1 MADMVNQ
8 ADQAGNPPSL
18 NNRTAILLEDDDRAE
33 SPTDLAMP
41 MYRRQPN
48 GQSQTSSPS
57 QDQTTI
63 VQSVSASQSAASSPD
78 AQPTAQPSVT
88 PALNNNSNADTV
100 AALPAAAVPTATVPA
115 VATAP
120 ILAAQSA
127 PAVAASGAIFQANP
141 ANNPAVGFRLHD
153 NLIAMAVPRLCDT
166 RRRLFNEINIHEA
179 RVCKFM
185 DDCNISREANGEIP
199 WRKSMSHI
207 FGRNKNCTRAIPE
220 NVWMWVCRKHYQR
233 ARYRNDHEY
242 NIKLCRMVE
251 IQVLRLEAWSNYN
264 MDTGAIDD
272 GIVVDWTLAVRRREQ
287 LRLNDETKS
296 RKRKSPDEDD
306 DDVDPAAAAE
316 MDLSLVP
323 QWILAVV
330 GSGKPTLEI
339 IRIVARIH
347 SELEGGILTHFPDIE
362 ILPNITGTRAKPR
375 QTRGGSG
382 SGPGPDKKGRR
393 VQQPKRQ
400 RSNESDHRAELPDD
414 GSRGNVGDLQRF
426 PPRGAPVPN
435 HYGGAPN
442 FQSMY
447 PAPPPQPAHHRSA
460 SLGTNNYNQYAQQPV
475 GYGGYGQNDYNTGSY
490 FAAQASQP
498 QNGYWTPDYD
508 ARQRRLQQANTSSYP
523 PPNNGY
529 MPPYDSGYQGV
540 PSGPAPPVSAA
551 KHSRNLSTPIRPTQP
566 AMGNDRPAYPGSMY
580 QSGYPSERDQRP
592 RYDPASRYPAYTGLP
607 IPGVNTGADS
617 MGHAPA
623 ASTTGPRL
631 ALRGGP
637 PGPSAPGSGPSAS
650 GPEGYEYPPISN
662 PRP

>member
-1 MADMVNQ
+1 M
-8 ADQAGNPPSL
+8 
-18 NNRTAILLEDDDRAE
+18 
-33 SPTDLAMP
+33 
-41 MYRRQPN
+41 
-48 GQSQTSSPS
+48 
-57 QDQTTI
+57 
-63 VQSVSASQSAASSPD
+63 
-78 AQPTAQPSVT
+78 
-88 PALNNNSNADTV
+88 
-100 AALPAAAVPTATVPA
+100 
-115 VATAP
+115 
-120 ILAAQSA
+120 AAQAA
-127 PAVAASGAIFQANP
+127 PAPPTVGASVPIFQANP
-141 ANNPAVGFRLHD
+141 AYNPAVPFRLD
-153 NLIAMAVPRLCDT
+153 ESLISMAVPRLCET
-166 RRRLFNEINIHEA
+166 RTRLFEEINFQET

-207 FGRNKNCTRAIPE
+207 FGRNKNCTRSIPE

-251 IQVLRLEAWSNYN
+251 IQVLRLETWSNYN
-264 MDTGAIDD
+264 RDTGALED

-287 LRLNDETKS
+287 LRLNDETQS
-296 RKRKSPDEDD
+296 RKRKSPEEEDD
-306 DDVDPAAAAE
+306 EADPAAAAE
-316 MDLSLVP
+316 MAAMDLSLVP

-362 ILPNITGTRAKPR
+362 ILPNITGAKARPKQTRARPGHDKKP
-375 QTRGGSG
+375 SG
-382 SGPGPDKKGRR
+382 SRTAL
-393 VQQPKRQ
+393 QNKRH
-400 RSNESDHRAELPDD
+400 RSDEGDHRTELVND

-426 PPRGAPVPN
+426 PPRDAPMPSHYNGAP
-435 HYGGAPN
+435 G

-447 PAPPPQPAHHRSA
+447 PAPPSQPAHHRSA

-508 ARQRRLQQANTSSYP
+508 ARQRRMQQGNTASYP

-529 MPPYDSGYQGV
+529 MPPYDSYQGI
-540 PSGPAPPVSAA
+540 PPGPAPPVSAA
-551 KHSRNLSTPIRPTQP
+551 KHSRNLSTPVRPTQP
-566 AMGNDRPAYPGSMY
+566 MMGNDRPAYPGSMY
-580 QSGYPSERDQRP
+580 SQSAYHSERDQRP
-592 RYDPASRYPAYTGLP
+592 RYDPNPRYPPYTGLP
-607 IPGVNTGADS
+607 IPGVNTAAD
-617 MGHAPA
+617 A
-623 ASTTGPRL
+623 GPRL

-637 PGPSAPGSGPSAS
+637 PAPSAPGSGPSAS

-662 PRP
+662 SRQ